1 MNDSNIF
8 WTDKPDVLLDNFQ
21 IIPTKNMSYTKIM
34 NLLTK
39 FSIIMLLVYL
49 IGFPKSNF
57 FVLPLIAI
65 VIIVIVY
72 DKNKKTIKEG
82 MTKSERREPTS
93 NNPLMNVSP
102 VDERTVPKA
111 REHTD
116 SINGKIDEYIND
128 NKPVNKKYLDRF
140 YYTMPSTTIPNDQDA
155 FLKFVYPNPPT
166 CKENSINCLKYE
178 DIRFHRDSPDY

>member
-8 WTDKPDVLLDNFQ
+8 WTDKPDVLLDNFL

-39 FSIIMLLVYL
+39 FSIVMLLVYL
-49 IGFPKSNF
+49 IVFPKSNF

-72 DKNKKTIKEG
+72 DKNKKTIIEG
-82 MTKSERREPTS
+82 MTKPKSREPTS

-102 VDERTVPKA
+102 VDERNVPQA
-111 REHTD
+111 REYTD
-116 SINGKIDEYIND
+116 AINGQINDYIND
-128 NKPVNKKYLDRF
+128 NKPVNEKYLDRF
-140 YYTMPSTTIPNDQDA
+140 YYTMPSSTIPNDQDA
-155 FLKFVYPNPPT
+155 FLNFVYPRQPT
-166 CKENSINCLKYE
+166 CKENSMNCLKYE
-178 DIRFHRDSPDY
+178 DVRFHRDGPNF